1 MSEVT
6 NSVETPEKRKRKPRD
21 PNATSITRDM
31 GTIRLAEPQ
40 ENGTLLLLDGE
51 FASTLAAEQ
60 HALSMGEG
68 RTFQVVRVKP
78 PFRTVPRE
86 VRTSTKIVRA

>member
-1 MSEVT
+1 
-6 NSVETPEKRKRKPRD
+6 
-21 PNATSITRDM
+21 M